1 MAQSGGRTRQQGS
14 PETETAAC
22 EIERL
27 PEELLAAAI
36 SLCRSPPDAC
46 RAAAVSRAFR
56 PAADSDAVW
65 SRFLPRDLPQ
75 FAQGELPCTPP
86 SKKALFRCLADQP
99 ALLPCRLVSMWLDRA
114 TGAKC
119 YMLSARA
126 LQISWGD
133 TPDYWEWID
142 LGCEEVKSNKRFGS
156 FQWVSWANQSSYYLL
171 RFHGALCHF
180 LLYSIYVHAILYIYD
195 RFLEAAKLLGVWWLE
210 IRGKINSMML
220 SHNLTYAA
228 YMVFKLAD
236 DGFDLLDFPF
246 QEASVSAGSD
256 SKRQVCLQS
265 YMEVGDD
272 GVPLKHILTS
282 SDPTYHHPEVPLTD
296 DIILPRKRADGW
308 IEVELG
314 DFYNEEGYN
323 DEVSFRLIETKEWK
337 HGLVVW
343 GIEIRS

>member
-142 LGCEEVKSNKRFGS
+142 LGCEEVKSNKRF
-156 FQWVSWANQSSYYLL
+156 
-171 RFHGALCHF
+171 
-180 LLYSIYVHAILYIYD
+180 
-195 RFLEAAKLLGVWWLE
+195 LEAAKLLGVWWLE

-343 GIEIRS
+343 GIEIRIDFFIVENVGLSCCRFLEAAKLWEYLVVGNLWQD